1 LTLAVKAPD
10 ARRRLIVD
18 ATLVV
23 LRERGFA
30 GTRMADI
37 AAKAGTSPALI
48 AYHFRNLAGV
58 LAEAMNVAEDLFYD
72 EVAERLGDHA
82 DAVARLRAIAEV
94 AARSGPALGDWVIW
108 MEICVQA
115 LHDDNARTVREQLD
129 RRWRAVLREI
139 IDQGMVDGTFHCG
152 DPDSTTLRLA
162 SLMDGLALQLA
173 LADPEMTSAK
183 MADLWW
189 HAAAIELGF
198 ATS

>member
-1 LTLAVKAPD
+1 MT
-10 ARRRLIVD
+10 
-18 ATLVV
+18 
-23 LRERGFA
+23 
-30 GTRMADI
+30 DI

-58 LAEAMNVAEDLFYD
+58 LAEAMNVAEDVFYD
-72 EVAERLGDHA
+72 DVAARLVDHG
-82 DAVARLRAIAEV
+82 DAVARLRAIADV
-94 AARSGPALGDWVIW
+94 AAQSGPALGDWVLW
-108 MEICVQA
+108 MEIWVQA
-115 LHDDNARTVREQLD
+115 LRDNNARLVREQLD
-129 RRWRAVLREI
+129 RRWRRVLREI
-139 IDQGMVDGTFHCG
+139 IDQGVTDGTFHSA
-152 DPDSTTLRLA
+152 DPTSTTLRLA